1 MNNGP
6 NSHNNGQSPGSRRS
20 FFKLA
25 VGALASLI
33 GIVIGIP
40 VLRSAMHSSTSQ
52 ESGWSK
58 VTELRTL
65 SVNGPQKIRFPM
77 LSQDAYL
84 HGMTVRSVWVI
95 KDPVGE
101 VTVFS
106 PVCTHL
112 GCYYSWNN
120 AAGRFECPC
129 HASVFSLSGKVLGG
143 PAPRP
148 LDTLPHKIENG
159 VLFVRW
165 EEFKSG
171 LSEKVRA

>member
-1 MNNGP
+1 MNSSSNAQ
-6 NSHNNGQSPGSRRS
+6 NSGESPDSRRE

-25 VGALASLI
+25 IGALASLS
-33 GIVIGIP
+33 GIVLGAP
-40 VLRSAMHSSTSQ
+40 FLRAVIHSTTPK
-52 ESGWSK
+52 ETGWSH
-58 VTELRTL
+58 VAELTAL
-65 SVNGPQKIRFPM
+65 NVNRPQKIKFAM

-84 HGMTVRSVWVI
+84 HNEAVRSVWAI
-95 KDPVGE
+95 KHTGGD

-112 GCYYSWNN
+112 GCYFSWNEE
-120 AAGRFECPC
+120 AGRFECPC
-129 HASVFSLSGKVLGG
+129 HASVFSITGKVLGG

-148 LDTLPHKIENG
+148 LDTLPYKVDNG

-171 LSEKVRA
+171 LPEKIKV

>member
-1 MNNGP
+1 MNSP
-6 NSHNNGQSPGSRRS
+6 DSHNNGQLLSSRRG

-25 VGALASLI
+25 IGALASVS
-33 GIVIGIP
+33 GIMLGVPI
-40 VLRSAMHSSTSQ
+40 LRTTMHSASSE
-52 ESGWSK
+52 ESGW
-58 VTELRTL
+58 TEVAELKTL
-65 SVNGPQKIRFPM
+65 PVNSPEKIRFPT

-84 HGMTVRSVWVI
+84 HGTTVRSAWII
-95 KDPVGE
+95 KNTAGD

-129 HASVFSLSGKVLGG
+129 HASVFSIGGDVLGG

-148 LDTLPHKIENG
+148 LDTLPHKVENG

-171 LSEKVRA
+171 LPEKVRA

>member
-1 MNNGP
+1 MNDGT
-6 NSHNNGQSPGSRRS
+6 NSHSNGRSPGSRRS

-40 VLRSAMHSSTSQ
+40 VLRSAMHSSTLQ
-52 ESGWSK
+52 GSGWSE
-58 VTELRTL
+58 VTDLEKLPLNR
-65 SVNGPQKIRFPM
+65 PEKIRFPTFF
-77 LSQDAYL
+77 QDAYI
-84 HGMTVRSVWVI
+84 HGMKVRSVWVI
-95 KDPVGE
+95 KNPAGD

-129 HASVFSLSGKVLGG
+129 HGSVFSFSGKVLGG

-171 LSEKVRA
+171 LAQKVRA

>member
-1 MNNGP
+1 MNNGS
-6 NSHNNGQSPGSRRS
+6 NVNNDRSISSRRS

-25 VGALASLI
+25 LGALASLI
-33 GIVIGIP
+33 GIVTGIP
-40 VLRSAMHSSTSQ
+40 LLRSTMHSAISQ

-58 VTELRTL
+58 VTELETL
-65 SVNGPQKIRFPM
+65 PMNRPEKIRFPT

-84 HGMTVRSVWVI
+84 HGTTVRSVWVI
-95 KDPVGE
+95 RDPAEG

-112 GCYYSWNN
+112 GCYYSWNGV
-120 AAGRFECPC
+120 AGRFECPC
-129 HASVFSLSGKVLGG
+129 HASVFSISGEVLGG

>member
-1 MNNGP
+1 MNNGS
-6 NSHNNGQSPGSRRS
+6 NSHNNGQSLSSRRS

-25 VGALASLI
+25 IGALTSLI
-33 GIVIGIP
+33 GLVIGIP
-40 VLRSAMHSSTSQ
+40 VLRSAMHSATPQ
-52 ESGWSK
+52 ESGWSE
-58 VTELRTL
+58 VTTL
-65 SVNGPQKIRFPM
+65 SALPLNRPEKIRFPT
-77 LSQDAYL
+77 LSQDTFL

-95 KDPVGE
+95 KDPSGD

-112 GCYYSWNN
+112 GCYYSWDN
-120 AAGRFECPC
+120 ATGHFECPC
-129 HASVFSLSGKVLGG
+129 HGSVFSPGGKVLGG